1 MPVAKRMPR
10 AGRESVMRE
19 RQARSRLAVA
29 VAIAAMC
36 FVAADWPCFRGPKS
50 SGASDDVAGPTRWTA
65 TDAVLWKTALPGFG
79 ASSPITWQGRVF
91 VTSYNGYGL
100 DEDHPGGQE
109 DLRIQLTALN
119 LSDGSVA
126 WGGRSS
132 RRSPSRTTA
141 DSWRFTDTLR
151 ARRPPTA
158 SGSTWP
164 LAGPGC
170 WPSRWRAG
178 RSGGQASVRADT
190 NGARPRRSC
199 STAIW

>member
-126 WGGRSS
+126 WAREIEPAIPEQDYRGFLAIHGYAWARYH
-132 RRSPSRTTA
+132 RR
-141 DSWRFTDTLR
+141 R
-151 ARRPPTA
+151 AGYVA
-158 SGSTWP
+158 
-164 LAGPGC
+164 
-170 WPSRWRAG
+170 AG
-178 RSGGQASVRADT
+178 RSGCWLHDGGPAGLAASIGSGRH
-190 NGARPRRSC
+190 NGARPRLSC